1 MSNARSSSFP
11 HNQGKFAMEKFI
23 HLQNL
28 ALFRKRLAEP
38 HDDRERQILLQL
50 LAEEEA
56 KDLPQDQYP
65 PQLKGH

>member
-1 MSNARSSSFP
+1 
-11 HNQGKFAMEKFI
+11 MEKFI